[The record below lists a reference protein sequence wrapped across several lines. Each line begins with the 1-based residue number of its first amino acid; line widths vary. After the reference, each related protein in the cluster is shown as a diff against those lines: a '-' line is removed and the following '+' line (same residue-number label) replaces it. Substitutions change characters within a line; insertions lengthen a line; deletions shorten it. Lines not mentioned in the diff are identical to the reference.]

1 MWLYLLVSRALGK
14 EKKHSRMENA
24 RKRKSNELSDHLLGK
39 EAIQKHTKE
48 DNSSRSTS
56 ILSYI
61 LLKYA

>member
-1 MWLYLLVSRALGK
+1 
-14 EKKHSRMENA
+14 MENA

-39 EAIQKHTKE
+39 EAIQKYTKE
-48 DNSSRSTS
+48 DNSSRSAS